1 MSSLIKIN
9 PNPVKVTKNLTF
21 LKAKDVNKKYVDDKL
36 ACNTIDILNELCKIH
51 SFEPARNKKEK
62 KALQEV
68 GAVIEFIEIV
78 EKLSTSSI
86 IEKIIKSA

>member
-1 MSSLIKIN
+1 MS
-9 PNPVKVTKNLTF
+9 
-21 LKAKDVNKKYVDDKL
+21 
-36 ACNTIDILNELCKIH
+36 TI
-51 SFEPARNKKEK
+51 NKKEK
-62 KALQEV
+62 KALQDV

>member
-1 MSSLIKIN
+1 MS
-9 PNPVKVTKNLTF
+9 
-21 LKAKDVNKKYVDDKL
+21 
-36 ACNTIDILNELCKIH
+36 TI
-51 SFEPARNKKEK
+51 NKKEK
-62 KALQEV
+62 SSTRS